1 MKSFD
6 LDTVKVWDKHANF
19 IVNKG
24 GATSEDVLELMVKM
38 YQAVRDIYTIE
49 LKPEIIF
56 IGDKTKKE
64 EELCNILYKTKMQK

>member
-1 MKSFD
+1 
-6 LDTVKVWDKHANF
+6 
-19 IVNKG
+19 
-24 GATSEDVLELMVKM
+24 MVKM
-38 YQAVRDIYTIE
+38 YQAVKDIYTIE